1 MERKLVNRNISVLL
15 CWFIVVQLLSH
26 VQLSATP
33 RTGAHQAPLSMEFSR
48 QEYWSGLPFPTLKDL
63 HDAEIK
69 PMSLVSPALTGG
81 FFTTVPPEKPVT
93 NVPNYYKG
101 NNWPQME
108 SLVASLTSVNKDL
121 IPTLIAAAT
130 FPRNVVST
138 NQSGIF

>member
-1 MERKLVNRNISVLL
+1 VCVCVCAQS
-15 CWFIVVQLLSH
+15 QP
-26 VQLSATP
+26 TP
-33 RTGAHQAPLSMEFSR
+33 CHRMDCSSTRLFCSWDSPAKNTGVR
-48 QEYWSGLPFPTLKDL
+48 LPFPTPGDVPNPR
-63 HDAEIK
+63 IK

-81 FFTTVPPEKPVT
+81 FFTTVPPGKPVT

-101 NNWPQME
+101 NNWPKME
-108 SLVASLTSVNKDL
+108 SLVASLTSVKKDL